1 MCIAIPGRVTEVSGE
16 YANVDFNGNQ
26 VKVNVGLVEPKVGQ
40 YVLVHAG
47 CAIEVMEKDKAQ
59 EIIDLFADIDELEGL
74 Q

>member
-1 MCIAIPGRVTEVSGE
+1 MCIAIPGRVTEVNGDM
-16 YANVDFNGNQ
+16 ANVDFNGNQ
-26 VKVNVGLVEPKVGQ
+26 VKVNIGLVEPKPGQ